1 MILTKEKGQRM
12 WGGTSIGGMS
22 GGGGGGGVSESWVSN
37 NFVSIDFFNRAFEI
51 TGTKTVTVTDGNG
64 DPVGDPVVTDYTFRP
79 NELPGTTEEADTP
92 QAGYTTTTVTAITK
106 IEALAGLWTK
116 QFLSALGLNPE
127 GGGGGG
133 GSSTLANLL
142 DVQLGTLDDG
152 QALVYDATLGK
163 WVNQTIQTASG
174 TVTSIATGTGLTG
187 GTITTSGTISINA
200 TYQGY
205 ISHGETA
212 YGWGNH
218 ANAGYLTSAS
228 LNGYATQ
235 SWADGRFLKLTG
247 GTLTG
252 NLTMKGSNLIMNTS
266 GTSSEDNGDFI
277 FNYGGGYEKARIWID
292 NTPTSLQGP
301 NFRVYNSAG
310 TLIGTT
316 RLALLTDNVASAT
329 KLKNTRTLWGQNFD
343 GTANVSGNMT
353 DVGSISMSAGISMNG
368 DISGAKSIEL
378 NNKTGGASGHGGFID
393 FHYGMSTADYTARII
408 ENAEGV
414 LAIQA
419 KTTADASK
427 LAGLVV
433 GNNYTGSYIQI
444 GNMRLEY
451 DAANNALK
459 LCDRNGNAANFY
471 ALGGVSALGFS
482 NNGGSSVVTDLTIGN
497 SIKVDDYAGNSLR
510 ALTITKAT
518 SGSTTNYLDIGMDFS
533 ILYHDTRIRG
543 YNIQLIS
550 GSGYTLNMNAAGKV
564 TCPNHLQAT
573 RIYLDSTKYLELS
586 GSSLIFSNGTT
597 TRTIATL

>member
-64 DPVGDPVVTDYTFRP
+64 DPVGDPVVSDYTFLP

-116 QFLSALGLNPE
+116 QFLSALGLNSE
-127 GGGGGG
+127 GGGGG
-133 GSSTLANLL
+133 GSSTLASLL
-142 DVQLGTLDDG
+142 DVQLSSPTNG

-163 WVNQTIQTASG
+163 WTNQTIQSSGG

-218 ANAGYLTSAS
+218 ANAGYLTAAS

-252 NLTMKGSNLIMNTS
+252 NLTMKGSNLIMNTAGS
-266 GTSSEDNGDFI
+266 SSEDNGDII
-277 FNYGGGYEKARIWID
+277 FNYGGGYEKARLWID

-301 NFRVYNSAG
+301 NWRVYNSGG

-353 DVGSISMSAGISMNG
+353 DVGSISMTAGISMNG

-419 KTTADASK
+419 KTTADVSK
-427 LAGLVV
+427 PAGLVV

-482 NNGGSSVVTDLTIGN
+482 NSGGSSVVTDLTIGN
-497 SIKVDDYAGNSLR
+497 SIKVEDYAGNSLR

-518 SGSTTNYLDIGMDFS
+518 SGSTTNYLDIGADFS
-533 ILYHDTRIRG
+533 SIYHDTRVRG
-543 YNIQLIS
+543 YNVQLIS

-564 TCPNHLQAT
+564 TFPNHLQAT
-573 RIYLDSTKYLELS
+573 RVYLDSSRYLEIS